1 MNRAEIN
8 EIKKNLTGD
17 RLAIDRISGCYVD
30 YEKNK
35 KAEFH
40 KAFGQLPEEES
51 FKYYEIFK
59 QTFAGTPGKNL
70 ISLEFPM
77 DQEAPGGTQEFLLT
91 LRNTGLKEE
100 ALVEQFFDR
109 VIDSY
114 EEAENYYIILIHG
127 VYDVPGVTM
136 DKIMN
141 DDASD
146 TVYDFILCSICPV
159 KLSKAGLSYHIKE
172 KMIMERIRDWVVD
185 PPVKGFLF
193 PAFTDRTDDIHGVL
207 YFTKKADDV
216 QPAFVDA
223 LFGAEAPLSAP
234 EQRETFQTILEQTI
248 GEDGDL
254 TVVKNIHEM
263 LSEMVIG
270 NADNP
275 EPLMIGKKE
284 MRQVLEDAGVSPDQ
298 MEQFDVAYENA
309 LESFNKAIEAGED
322 ENALESE
329 DEPLMVTN
337 MADVKKLS
345 IETPNVVIRVKPDR
359 ADLVRPRLIDGQEC
373 LVIVVDDH
381 VEVNGINVRTIFK
394 K

>member
-309 LESFNKAIEAGED
+309 LES
-322 ENALESE
+322 E

>member
-284 MRQVLEDAGVSPDQ
+284 MRQVLEDAGVSPVQ
-298 MEQFDVAYENA
+298 MEQFDVAY
-309 LESFNKAIEAGED
+309 